1 MQEKDIFHF
10 SQKLNPKNTKG
21 INIWNLTLKSEN
33 LLEKNTPNLI
43 ELNISNIKNI
53 ELSCKILLNNETLS
67 LKDIS
72 KLKFLIKKKIL
83 VRIT

>member
-10 SQKLNPKNTKG
+10 SQKLNPKNRKD
-21 INIWNLTLKSEN
+21 INILNLTLKSEN
-33 LLEKNTPNLI
+33 LLEKNTPNLY

>member
-10 SQKLNPKNTKG
+10 SQKLNPKNRKG
-21 INIWNLTLKSEN
+21 INILNLTLKSEN

-53 ELSCKILLNNETLS
+53 ELS
-67 LKDIS
+67 
-72 KLKFLIKKKIL
+72 
-83 VRIT
+83 

>member
-10 SQKLNPKNTKG
+10 SQKVNPKNRKG
-21 INIWNLTLKSEN
+21 INILNLTLKSEN
-33 LLEKNTPNLI
+33 LLEKNTPNLY

>member
-10 SQKLNPKNTKG
+10 SQKLNPKNRKD
-21 INIWNLTLKSEN
+21 INILNLTLKSEN

>member
-1 MQEKDIFHF
+1 MQEKDIFHL
-10 SQKLNPKNTKG
+10 SQKLNPKNRKG
-21 INIWNLTLKSEN
+21 INILNLTLKSEN